1 MEIKEALKDWIEKM
15 KEIQR
20 LQYDYF
26 KFLIPLS
33 TGSIFILIAFI
44 EKVLLDIN
52 TCEKVII
59 FLSLLAFLITIIFSL
74 CTLPVIINMIMYLT
88 GIQKSTIDDNIT
100 KEDEKEA
107 YNLYGKF
114 QEALDHV
121 KNKNTVALIS
131 YIIGISFILITV
143 LIRFIN
149 H

>member
-1 MEIKEALKDWIEKM
+1 MKIKEALKDWIEKM

>member
-1 MEIKEALKDWIEKM
+1 M

-114 QEALDHV
+114 QEAVDHV